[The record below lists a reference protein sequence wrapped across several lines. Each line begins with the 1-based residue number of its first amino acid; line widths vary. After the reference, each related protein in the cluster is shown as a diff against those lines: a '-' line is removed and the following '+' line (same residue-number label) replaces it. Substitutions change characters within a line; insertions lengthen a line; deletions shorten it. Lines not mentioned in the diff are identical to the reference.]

1 MLRRGNVLL
10 FSVAAFVIL
19 AAVFIS
25 KPGVS
30 LHNRTA
36 SPEKDISGE
45 LAWSLY
51 LPHLGTFSSPRV
63 ADLNGDGAVNVSD
76 LLILLGNWG

>member
-19 AAVFIS
+19 AAVFIA

-36 SPEKDISGE
+36 VTYTQLQDHQTG
-45 LAWSLY
+45 
-51 LPHLGTFSSPRV
+51 
-63 ADLNGDGAVNVSD
+63 
-76 LLILLGNWG
+76 